1 MRHLT
6 EFLTMLSIQSSFD
19 IRREKDHHN
28 TDCLTV
34 GTKSSFGQQNESVIF
49 SDEKKFNF
57 NGPDGC
63 QNNWHYLVKEVL
75 NILY

>member
-1 MRHLT
+1 
-6 EFLTMLSIQSSFD
+6 MLSIQSSFD
-19 IRREKDHHN
+19 IRKEKDHQD

-34 GTKSSFGQQNESVIF
+34 SKKSRFGQQNESLIF

-57 NGPDGC
+57 NSPDGY
-63 QNNWHYLVKEVL
+63 QNYWHYLVKEVL